1 MNEVTQAKPWF
12 KDWGQY
18 FCPGPTRKFTP
29 EEMARAGTQAW
40 PKGVDQYIVISSG
53 IFSLIG
59 IVANWRFSAWVLG
72 ALAILGYTA
81 MALWASRQ
89 IWRQPTRLRLNIS
102 AQLGALLML
111 AVILGVDQWAGLSR
125 TDRQSVALTC
135 ILLFGMASAA
145 GWFLSIYRVEQ
156 IESRLRDLDAR
167 EAEQRLQRRLATAQ
181 IHPHFVFNTLAS
193 LTHWVET
200 QDPRAAPMLR
210 DFSAYLRA
218 TLPMF
223 ERERQSL
230 REELDL
236 VRRYLA
242 IMAARLGE
250 RLQWSIDAD
259 PELENLE
266 LPPGS
271 LLTLVEN
278 AITHGIEPAL
288 RGGKVQVSVQRVEQ
302 GARLVVSDTGRGI
315 AGPPTE
321 GLGLSNT
328 RQRLMTLH
336 PSATMTLE
344 SNAEGGCSATLS
356 LPLQGTAEGAVT
368 P

>member
-1 MNEVTQAKPWF
+1 MDTQPDRKPWF
-12 KDWGQY
+12 KDWTQY
-18 FCPGPTRKFTP
+18 FCPGPTRKFTT

-53 IFSLIG
+53 IFTLAA
-59 IVANWRFSAWVLG
+59 IVGDWRARAWVLG
-72 ALAILGYTA
+72 AAAILIYTVL
-81 MALWASRQ
+81 ALWAARQ
-89 IWRQPTRLRLNIS
+89 IWQQPTRLRLNTTM
-102 AQLGALLML
+102 QLGALLML
-111 AVILGVDQWAGLSR
+111 AIVLGVAQWAGLTR
-125 TDRQSVALTC
+125 PERQSFALTC
-135 ILLFGMASAA
+135 ILLFGMATAA
-145 GWFLSIYRVEQ
+145 GWLLSIYRVDQ
-156 IESRLRDLDAR
+156 IESRLRDLDAA

-200 QDPRAAPMLR
+200 QDPRAAPLLR
-210 DFSAYLRA
+210 DFNAYLRA

-223 ERERQSL
+223 EREQQPL

-250 RLQWSIDAD
+250 RLQWSVDAD
-259 PELENLE
+259 PQFDSLQ

-271 LLTLVEN
+271 LLTLAEN

-288 RGGKVQVSVQRVEQ
+288 RGGRVQVSVKRE
-302 GARLVVSDTGRGI
+302 GPLARLQVRDTGSGLNG
-315 AGPPTE
+315 ALQE

-328 RQRLMTLH
+328 RQRLLTMH
-336 PSATMTLE
+336 PSATLTLQSNADGGCTATLE
-344 SNAEGGCSATLS
+344 IPA
-356 LPLQGTAEGAVT
+356 
-368 P
+368 